1 MVGLLTD
8 TGRAFSQLTADRQFA
23 HLGVFLLGVLGE
35 VDAAVGLFVGA
46 EGKQRERE
54 TASADDGGG
63 AVPVGEEMDVA
74 AKEEEMGVAVVRG
87 EMGVAVVREEMGVA
101 VARGGTIIEEER
113 EEKVNVVKKKKK
125 ARGDEFDD
133 IFGAL
138 EGKLLA
144 KRLKREKARG
154 DGVDD
159 VFGVLAGT
167 APAKRA
173 KKKRKVNGDEFDDI
187 FGGL

>member
-23 HLGVFLLGVLGE
+23 HLGVFLFGVLGE
-35 VDAAVGLFVGA
+35 VDAAVGLFMGA

-74 AKEEEMGVAVVRG
+74 AKEEEMGVAVVR
-87 EMGVAVVREEMGVA
+87 EEMGVT

-173 KKKRKVNGDEFDDI
+173 KKKRKGNGDEFDDI

>member
-54 TASADDGGG
+54 TASADDGGA

-87 EMGVAVVREEMGVA
+87 EMGVA